1 MSTAQAAS
9 LGGAGRVAG
18 SMATAREAELL
29 LKNARLREQVEA
41 LDERLRLRE
50 DHRRALLHI
59 LQDQHQSNLKLE
71 NARKAMIHIMDD
83 LRKTTEE
90 ITRRERELR
99 DKQEQL
105 VQAGKLATL
114 GELTTGIAHELNNPL
129 NNIGLFLGNVID
141 LVELGREDK
150 GHVLA
155 DLNAAVLQVR
165 KASEIIS
172 HLRTFG
178 RLAPVGYEDVAI
190 NEVVLRALSLISEQ
204 LRLREI
210 SVELDLSPANP
221 VVTGS
226 PIQLEQVFMNIL
238 ANARDALQDAPV
250 KVLRIRSAI
259 NDDRLEMAI
268 SDTGPGIP
276 PGLEQRIFDPFFTT
290 KDVGHGTGLGLSI
303 AYGIIKDHQGTIEAI
318 SPPGEGATFVIQI
331 PLARS

>member
-1 MSTAQAAS
+1 MSPARAAS
-9 LGGAGRVAG
+9 PTGAGWVAG
-18 SMATAREAELL
+18 SIATAREPDLSLE
-29 LKNARLREQVEA
+29 NARLREQVEA

-71 NARKAMIHIMDD
+71 HARKAMIHIMDD

-90 ITRRERELR
+90 ITRREQELR

-155 DLNAAVLQVR
+155 DLNAAVQQVR

-221 VVTGS
+221 EVTGS

-276 PGLEQRIFDPFFTT
+276 PGLERRLLAPFF
-290 KDVGHGTGLGLSI
+290 
-303 AYGIIKDHQGTIEAI
+303 
-318 SPPGEGATFVIQI
+318 PPKNAAPRARLRPPTPTRTHYI
-331 PLARS
+331 P

>member
-1 MSTAQAAS
+1 MAPGGAAS
-9 LGGAGRVAG
+9 PTGSGWRAG
-18 SMATAREAELL
+18 STATARDPDLSLE
-29 LKNARLREQVEA
+29 NARLREQVEA

-71 NARKAMIHIMDD
+71 HARKAMIHIMDD
-83 LRKTTEE
+83 LRKTKEE
-90 ITRRERELR
+90 ITRREQELR

-105 VQAGKLATL
+105 VQAGKLATV

-155 DLNAAVLQVR
+155 DLNAAVLQVH

-178 RLAPVGYEDVAI
+178 RLAPVGYEDVAV

-210 SVELDLSPANP
+210 SVELDLSPAHP

-226 PIQLEQVFMNIL
+226 PIQLEQAFMNIL
-238 ANARDALQDAPV
+238 ANARDALQDAPL
-250 KVLRIRSAI
+250 KALRIRSAI
-259 NDDRLEMAI
+259 KDDRLEMAI

-276 PGLEQRIFDPFFTT
+276 PGLERRIFDPFFTT
-290 KDVGHGTGLGLSI
+290 KDVGPGAGLGLPL
-303 AYGIIKDHQGTIEAI
+303 AYGIIQEHQGTIEAVG
-318 SPPGEGATFVIQI
+318 PPGEGATFVIQI
-331 PLARS
+331 PLAGS